1 MVLNLTPT
9 PKRAAKGQKDR
20 PKGQKSAKKGPIVA
34 ELKTKNRAVL
44 PKSKLFVYIGL
55 SPKNFMNSTPTPK

>member
-9 PKRAAKGQKDR
+9 PKRAAKGQKDRPKGQKDR

-34 ELKTKNRAVL
+34 ELKTK
-44 PKSKLFVYIGL
+44 G
-55 SPKNFMNSTPTPK
+55 